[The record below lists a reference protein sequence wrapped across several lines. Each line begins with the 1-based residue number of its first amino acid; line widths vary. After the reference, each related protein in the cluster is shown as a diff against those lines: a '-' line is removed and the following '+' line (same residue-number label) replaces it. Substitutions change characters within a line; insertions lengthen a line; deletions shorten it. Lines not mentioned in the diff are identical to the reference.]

1 MVRCAPSIGS
11 GSARVA
17 FNRGRLAPRS
27 GAQQPF
33 HRSRPDDGLHAR
45 SPIEYGYFVRSA
57 ICWMA
62 IHSPASAVDHQKM
75 PPEKSALAKSPVLKG
90 CRSRFLKLLDG
101 YAHAKVSAVILL
113 LLPGHRHAGFFW
125 LMECDCR
132 IQNAWGL
139 PPARDLE
146 RASSSA
152 IDRRFGAT
160 PRSRGLRLDNDPPNK
175 KARRCRAFLT
185 NKFDAQFISRAWR
198 SGARAARPC
207 GSHCS
212 CE

>member
-132 IQNAWGL
+132 KKTRGGFHQHVTL
-139 PPARDLE
+139 
-146 RASSSA
+146 SA
-152 IDRRFGAT
+152 
-160 PRSRGLRLDNDPPNK
+160 LRLQPSTGGSAQRRDRAGFDWTTTRQTK
-175 KARRCRAFLT
+175 KPG
-185 NKFDAQFISRAWR
+185 DAGLS
-198 SGARAARPC
+198 
-207 GSHCS
+207 
-212 CE
+212 